1 MLYWWRRQV
10 RAEDGPIHAV
20 FPVEAADQYFRLT
33 VTVSKGLHA
42 CTNAYFTDE
51 WL

>member
-1 MLYWWRRQV
+1 MKRYLLPDEGQFYKANLHSHSTFSDRQ
-10 RAEDGPIHAV
+10 
-20 FPVEAADQYFRLT
+20 
-33 VTVSKGLHA
+33 GLHA